1 VKALIALIAAVAII
15 LFLYWYTGHREIE
28 TSPEKVK
35 LYNERITPIL
45 DANASA
51 NTRALDD
58 LGYEYEIK
66 ADGTHFHVR
75 FNMDEGRSQCV
86 FISSATNEFMGVEL
100 RGISSIGLVSEGLFD
115 ARTANLLLRENA
127 GTNLGYWCIEMGEE
141 NSHYALFCM
150 RVSAVLS
157 HRALGEILVMVAQ
170 IADQAEK
177 RFSGL
182 DDF

>member
-1 VKALIALIAAVAII
+1 MNPYRPSNPSESEASPHQTMNVETENQEKPVPDPRVVA
-15 LFLYWYTGHREIE
+15 
-28 TSPEKVK
+28 
-35 LYNERITPIL
+35 
-45 DANASA
+45 
-51 NTRALDD
+51 ALDD
-58 LGYEYEIK
+58 LGYEYDIK

-115 ARTANLLLRENA
+115 ARTANFLLRENA

-157 HRALGEILVMVAQ
+157 HRALGEILVMVAK